1 MPQKPGE
8 RLSFIITII
17 IIIRRGEIIIF
28 FQIPH
33 VATKRLVRPLLE
45 EERECPMQVLITT
58 EMEKTSVTRERV
70 EGMLSL
76 SVDATVLVL
85 T

>member
-1 MPQKPGE
+1 MQQKPEE

-33 VATKRLVRPLLE
+33 VATKRFVRPLLE
-45 EERECPMQVLITT
+45 EKRECPMQVLITT

-70 EGMLSL
+70 EGMLSP
-76 SVDATVLVL
+76 SVDATVFVL